1 MESQTSKYANLRHV
15 DDRDGSRSST
25 EVEESLMGDEKQWH
39 DIELSRP
46 TTRRTKCGRVVAA
59 FRSSRWMI
67 DTALL
72 LIILGLLV
80 KDQWRKPETGEK
92 DTNPWQFGQDLTGV
106 GPRCKATLVTLK
118 LPVNWDTNGVLL
130 SLPKDHHVRTG

>member
-1 MESQTSKYANLRHV
+1 
-15 DDRDGSRSST
+15 
-25 EVEESLMGDEKQWH
+25 MGDEKQWH

-118 LPVNWDTNGVLL
+118 LPVNWDTNGVLH